1 MRKKLTHE
9 AIKACEQYAHS
20 ISGDRHCSTFGIV
33 GADGELV
40 KVVAK
45 IDGEWVE
52 TDKPPMFYIAELLER
67 VLKTKK
73 RFVVVIG
80 GRGSGKSVGVGDI
93 MLAGIM
99 DEGDKVYFLRE
110 YQESIS
116 ESVHALLK
124 EEISRIQLNDFTIQ
138 QSAIYHSGGGEAK
151 YRGLARSPESIK
163 SAHGFKRFE
172 VEEAQFISADSLK
185 NLTPTARN
193 AARYGLPNAL
203 AEEKVDELA
212 GVQMFFVGNP
222 RSSADPFSQ
231 RFINPYLPEILKN
244 GFYEDDLHLIVQMNY
259 TDNPW
264 FALSGLDKERLF
276 DFEHKS
282 RAEYDHVWKGAFLDD
297 VENSIIIGEWFD
309 ACVDAHIKLGFEP
322 LGQEKISYD
331 PADSGDAKAI
341 AYMHGSVLLDVRST
355 KHGLIDTATD
365 WALSHAQNI
374 KPDVFTWD
382 VNGIGGGLKRQITDA
397 LGKKKIHLSAFN
409 SSFGPDN
416 PDEIYDAVEGE
427 VEGSKTNANMFTNMR
442 AQCYWKLRDRMI
454 RTYLAV
460 VHKKH
465 FIPDNMISFSSNIK
479 ELEAFRSELCRIPR
493 KYVASGRIQI
503 MSKEEMK
510 QKKIKSPNMADAVMM
525 LQRNVDVD
533 DAQDDYGD
541 EPQSANSRWA

>member
-1 MRKKLTHE
+1 LRKKLTHE
-9 AIKACEQYAHS
+9 AIKACEQYAQS
-20 ISGDRHCSTFGIV
+20 ISGDRHSSTFGIV
-33 GADGELV
+33 SPDGELL
-40 KVVAK
+40 K
-45 IDGEWVE
+45 IIERVDGEWTE
-52 TDKPPMFYIAELLER
+52 TDKPPLFYIAEKLER
-67 VLKTKK
+67 VLSTKK

-99 DEGDKVYFLRE
+99 DDGDKVYFLRE

-124 EEISRIQLNDFTIQ
+124 EEISRVKLNDFTIQ
-138 QSAIYHSGGGEAK
+138 QAAIYHAGGGEAK

-193 AARYGLPNAL
+193 TARYGLPGAL
-203 AEEKVDELA
+203 AEEEVDELS

-231 RFINPYLPEILKN
+231 RFINPYLPDILKN
-244 GFYEDDLHLIVQMNY
+244 GYYEDDLHLIVQMNY

-264 FALSGLDKERLF
+264 FGLSGLDKERLF

-341 AYMHGSVLLDVRST
+341 AYMHGAVLLDVRST

-365 WALSHAQNI
+365 WALTHVQNI

-409 SSFGPDN
+409 SSYGPDN

-427 VEGSKTNANMFTNMR
+427 VEGSKTNANMFANMR

-460 VHKKH
+460 IHKKH

-493 KYVASGRIQI
+493 KYVSSGRIQI
-503 MSKEEMK
+503 MSKEEMRS
-510 QKKIKSPNMADAVMM
+510 KKIKSPNMADAVMM

-533 DAQDDYGD
+533 DPQDDYDD
-541 EPQSANSRWA
+541 EPQTANSRWA